1 MTKLVINSVAF
12 QLGNLSVKWYGII
25 MAAAIILA
33 AFMAI
38 NEGKKRHIIPDDFV
52 DLLLW
57 AVPLGYVGARIY
69 YVIFEWGYYSQ
80 HPDQII
86 AIWNG
91 GIAIYGG
98 LIAGLIVLLVFCYK
112 RELPPFLMLDI
123 ITPGVM
129 AAQILGRWGNFV
141 NQEAHGGSTTLH
153 FLQSL
158 HLPEFII
165 QQMKIGGTYYKPT
178 FLYESFFNLIGLILI
193 LSLRHKK
200 HVFKQGEVFMTYL
213 LWYSVVRFFVEGM
226 RTDSLY
232 IFGIIRVSQA
242 LSLVLFIATIILWIY
257 RRKVVKP
264 KWYLEGSG
272 LKYPYTRD

>member
-1 MTKLVINSVAF
+1 MTLTINPVAF
-12 QLGNLSVKWYGII
+12 NLGNLSVKWYGVI
-25 MAAAIILA
+25 MALAIILA
-33 AFMAI
+33 VSMAI
-38 NEGKKRHIIPDDFV
+38 IEGRKRQIESDDFV

-69 YVIFEWGYYSQ
+69 YVIFEWRYYAQ

-98 LIAGLIVLLVFCYK
+98 LLAGLVVLLIFCYK
-112 RELPPFLMLDI
+112 KMLPPFLMLDI

-129 AAQILGRWGNFV
+129 AAQILGRWGNFI
-141 NQEAHGGSTTLH
+141 NQEAHGGPTTLG

-158 HLPEFII
+158 HLPNFII
-165 QQMKIGGTYYKPT
+165 SQMKINGVYYQPT

-193 LSLRHKK
+193 LVLRHRK
-200 HVFKQGEVFMTYL
+200 HLFKQGEIFMLYL
-213 LWYSVVRFFVEGM
+213 AWYSVVRFFVEGM

-232 IFGIIRVSQA
+232 LWGSIRVSQL
-242 LSLVLFIATIILWIY
+242 LSLILLVIVIGLFIY

-264 KWYLEGSG
+264 KWYLDGSG
-272 LKYPYTRD
+272 LKYPYNRD

>member
-1 MTKLVINSVAF
+1 MINMVINPVAF

-25 MAAAIILA
+25 MAVAIILA
-33 AFMAI
+33 AWMSI
-38 NEGKKRHIIPDDFV
+38 EEGKKRQIISDDFI

-86 AIWNG
+86 AIWHG

-112 RELPPFLMLDI
+112 RMLPPFLMLDI

-141 NQEAHGGSTTLH
+141 NQEAHGSPTTLH

-165 QQMKIGGTYYKPT
+165 QQMKIGGTYYQPT

-193 LSLRHKK
+193 LALRHRK

-213 LWYSVVRFFVEGM
+213 LWYSVVRFFVEGL

-232 IFGIIRVSQA
+232 AFGMIRVSQA

-264 KWYLEGSG
+264 KWYL
-272 LKYPYTRD
+272 

>member
-1 MTKLVINSVAF
+1 MTNLVINPVAF
-12 QLGNLSVKWYGII
+12 HLGNLSVKWYGII
-25 MAAAIILA
+25 MAVAIVLA
-33 AFMAI
+33 CWMAI
-38 NEGKKRHIIPDDFV
+38 NEGKKRQIIPDDFV

-80 HPDQII
+80 HPEQII

-98 LIAGLIVLLVFCYK
+98 LIAGLIVLL
-112 RELPPFLMLDI
+112 M
-123 ITPGVM
+123 
-129 AAQILGRWGNFV
+129 GRWGNFV
-141 NQEAHGGSTTLH
+141 NQEAHGAPTTLH

-158 HLPEFII
+158 HLPQFII
-165 QQMKIGGTYYKPT
+165 EQMKIGGTYYQPT

-200 HVFKQGEVFMTYL
+200 HLFKQGEVFMTYL

-242 LSLVLFIATIILWIY
+242 LSLILFIATIILWIY
-257 RRKVVKP
+257 RRKVVNP
-264 KWYLEGSG
+264 KWYLDGSG
-272 LKYPYTRD
+272 LKYPYSRD

>member
-1 MTKLVINSVAF
+1 MTKLVINPVAF

-25 MAAAIILA
+25 MAVAIILA

>member
-1 MTKLVINSVAF
+1 MTLTINPVAF
-12 QLGNLSVKWYGII
+12 NLGNLSVKWYGVI
-25 MAAAIILA
+25 MALAIILA
-33 AFMAI
+33 VSMAI
-38 NEGKKRHIIPDDFV
+38 IEGRKRQIESDDFV

-69 YVIFEWGYYSQ
+69 YVIFEWQYYAQ

-98 LIAGLIVLLVFCYK
+98 LLAGLVVLLIFCYK
-112 RELPPFLMLDI
+112 KMLPPFLMLDI

-129 AAQILGRWGNFV
+129 AAQILGRWGNFI
-141 NQEAHGGSTTLH
+141 NQEAHGGPTTLG

-158 HLPEFII
+158 HLPNFII
-165 QQMKIGGTYYKPT
+165 SQMKINGVYYQPT

-193 LSLRHKK
+193 LVLRHRK
-200 HVFKQGEVFMTYL
+200 HLFKQGEIFMLYL
-213 LWYSVVRFFVEGM
+213 AWYSVVRFFVEGM

-232 IFGIIRVSQA
+232 LLGSIRVSQL
-242 LSLVLFIATIILWIY
+242 LSLILLVIVIGLFIY

-264 KWYLEGSG
+264 KWYLDGSG
-272 LKYPYTRD
+272 LKYPYNRD